1 MPVEGHVM
9 ILITGGL
16 GFIGLHTAR
25 RFLDVG
31 EQVVLTQYRV
41 RREPDFIKSEIGKR
55 AFIETLDVTA
65 GHDVIDLVRR
75 HKVTGIVHL
84 AVPGLGALSAA
95 EDYRVNTIGF
105 LNILEAARLFDV
117 RRVSL
122 ASSIAVYA
130 SLPEGPFREEAL
142 LPVHS
147 GYPTETFKKALEIL
161 GLHYA
166 SRTDVEVVA
175 LRIGSPFGPLYH
187 SLAAPTS
194 RICHAAAKG
203 APVDFTGARRG
214 APHDEDHTDAF
225 YVKDCAAAI
234 QLLQM
239 ADKLSHR
246 IYNIGCERPM
256 LYRDFVAAVKA
267 AAPDA
272 QISLQSGRSPQYR
285 PNAYMDITRIKE
297 EVGYR
302 PRYNFKQGV
311 EEYIDWLRSHPE

>member
-1 MPVEGHVM
+1 M

-25 RFLDVG
+25 RFLELG
-31 EQVVLTQYRV
+31 GKVVLTQYRV
-41 RREPDFIKSEIGKR
+41 RREPDFIKGEIGKR
-55 AFIETLDVTA
+55 AFIENLDVTS
-65 GHDVIDLVRR
+65 GHDVIDVVRR
-75 HKVTGIVHL
+75 HKITGIVHL
-84 AVPGLGALSAA
+84 AVPGLAALSAA
-95 EDYRVNTIGF
+95 EDYRINMIGF

-130 SLPEGPFREEAL
+130 SLPEGPFREDAHV
-142 LPVHS
+142 PVHS
-147 GYPTETFKKALEIL
+147 GNPTETFKKALEIL

-166 SRTDVEVVA
+166 SRTGLEVVA
-175 LRIGSPFGPLYH
+175 LRIGNPFGPLYH

-203 APVDFTGARRG
+203 VPADFKGARGG
-214 APHDEDHTDAF
+214 APHEEDETGAF
-225 YVKDCAAAI
+225 YVKDCATAI

-256 LYRDFVAAVKA
+256 RYREFVEAVKKA
-267 AAPDA
+267 VPTA
-272 QISLQSGRSPQYR
+272 QIGLQSGHGPRNR
-285 PNAYMDITRIKE
+285 PNAHMDITRIME
-297 EVGYR
+297 EVGYQ
-302 PRYNFKQGV
+302 PQYDV
-311 EEYIDWLRSHPE
+311 ERAVAEYIDWLR

>member
-1 MPVEGHVM
+1 M

-31 EQVVLTQYRV
+31 EQVVLTHYKK

-55 AFIETLDVTA
+55 AFIESLEVTA
-65 GHDVIDLVRR
+65 GHDVIDLVRK

-84 AVPGLGALSAA
+84 AVPGLGALSAS
-95 EDYRVNTIGF
+95 EDYRVNLMGF
-105 LNILEAARLFDV
+105 LNILEAARLFDIK
-117 RRVSL
+117 RISL

-130 SLPEGPFREEAL
+130 SLAQGPFHEEAF

-166 SRTDVEVVA
+166 SRTDLEVVA
-175 LRIGSPFGPLYH
+175 LRIGNPFGPLYH
-187 SLAAPTS
+187 TLAAPTS

-214 APHDEDHTDAF
+214 APHEEDDPGAF

-246 IYNIGCERPM
+246 IYNIGSEGPTTYGEF
-256 LYRDFVAAVKA
+256 LAAVRTA
-267 AAPDA
+267 VPDA
-272 QISLQSGRSPQYR
+272 RISLQPGRSPGYR
-285 PNAYMDITRIKE
+285 PNAYMDISRIKE

-302 PRYNFKQGV
+302 PQYDIKRGV
-311 EEYIDWLRSHPE
+311 EEYIDWLRRHPE

>member
-1 MPVEGHVM
+1 M

-25 RFLDVG
+25 CFLDAG

-41 RREPDFIKSEIGKR
+41 RREPDFIKAEIGR
-55 AFIETLDVTA
+55 RVFVETLDVTA
-65 GHDVIDLVRR
+65 SHDVIDLVRKY
-75 HKVTGIVHL
+75 KVSGIVHL

-95 EDYRVNTIGF
+95 EDYRVNMMGF

-122 ASSIAVYA
+122 ASSVAVYA

-147 GYPTETFKKALEIL
+147 GNPTETFKKALEIL

-194 RICHAAAKG
+194 RICHAAARG
-203 APVDFTGARRG
+203 LPTDFTGVRRG
-214 APHDEDHTDAF
+214 APYEEDDTGAF
-225 YVKDCAAAI
+225 YVKDCAMAI

-239 ADKLSHR
+239 ADKLSHQ
-246 IYNIGCERPM
+246 IYNISSERPM
-256 LYRDFVAAVKA
+256 TYSEFVKAVKTVV
-267 AAPDA
+267 PDA
-272 QISLQSGRSPQYR
+272 QVSLQPGRSPRHR
-285 PNAYMDITRIKE
+285 PGAFMGITRIKE
-297 EVGYR
+297 GVGYR
-302 PRYNFKQGV
+302 PQYDIERAV
-311 EEYIDWLRSHPE
+311 REYIDWLRKYPE

>member
-1 MPVEGHVM
+1 M

-25 RFLDVG
+25 CFLDVG
-31 EQVVLTQYRV
+31 EQVVLTQYRI

-55 AFIETLDVTA
+55 AFIEMLDVTVA
-65 GHDVIDLVRR
+65 HDVIDLVRR

-95 EDYRVNTIGF
+95 QDYRVNTMGF

-130 SLPEGPFREEAL
+130 SLTEGPFREEAL

-147 GYPTETFKKALEIL
+147 GNATETFKKALEIL

-166 SRTDVEVVA
+166 SRTNLDVVA
-175 LRIGSPFGPLYH
+175 LRIGNPFGPLYH

-203 APVDFTGARRG
+203 VPTDFTGARRG
-214 APHDEDHTDAF
+214 APYAEDDAGAF
-225 YVKDCAAAI
+225 YVKDCATAI
-234 QLLQM
+234 QLVQM
-239 ADKLSHR
+239 ANKLSHR
-246 IYNIGCERPM
+246 IYNIGSDGPTMYGE
-256 LYRDFVAAVKA
+256 FVEAVKMIV
-267 AAPDA
+267 PDA
-272 QISLQSGRSPQYR
+272 QISLQPGRNPRHR

-302 PRYNFKQGV
+302 PQYDIKRSV
-311 EEYIDWLRSHPE
+311 EEYIDWLRNHPE

>member
-1 MPVEGHVM
+1 MM
-9 ILITGGL
+9 
-16 GFIGLHTAR
+16 
-25 RFLDVG
+25 
-31 EQVVLTQYRV
+31 
-41 RREPDFIKSEIGKR
+41 
-55 AFIETLDVTA
+55 
-65 GHDVIDLVRR
+65 
-75 HKVTGIVHL
+75 
-84 AVPGLGALSAA
+84 
-95 EDYRVNTIGF
+95 GF

-130 SLPEGPFREEAL
+130 SLPAGPFHEDAL

-147 GYPTETFKKALEIL
+147 GNPTETFKKALEIL

-166 SRTDVEVVA
+166 SRTDLEVVA
-175 LRIGSPFGPLYH
+175 LRIGNPFGPLYH

-203 APVDFTGARRG
+203 SAPRFYRRERG
-214 APHDEDHTDAF
+214 APYDEDDTGAF

-234 QLLQM
+234 HLLQM

-246 IYNIGCERPM
+246 IYNIGTDRPM
-256 LYRDFVAAVKA
+256 TYREFVGAVKTA
-267 AAPDA
+267 VPNA
-272 QISLQSGRSPQYR
+272 QITLQPGLNPRYR
-285 PNAYMDITRIKE
+285 QNAYMDITRIKE

-302 PRYNFKQGV
+302 PQYDIKRGV

>member
-1 MPVEGHVM
+1 M

-25 RFLDVG
+25 RFLDVD
-31 EQVVLTQYRV
+31 EQVVLTHYRV
-41 RREPDFIKSEIGKR
+41 RREPDFIKGEIGKR

-65 GHDVIDLVRR
+65 SHDVIDLVRR

-95 EDYRVNTIGF
+95 EDYRVNMMGF
-105 LNILEAARLFDV
+105 LNILEAARLCGV

-147 GYPTETFKKALEIL
+147 GYPTEAFKKALEIL

-166 SRTDVEVVA
+166 SRTELEVVA

-203 APVDFTGARRG
+203 LPTDFTGARRG
-214 APHDEDHTDAF
+214 APCVEDHSDAF
-225 YVKDCAAAI
+225 YVKDCATAI

-246 IYNIGCERPM
+246 IYNIGSDRPM
-256 LYRDFVAAVKA
+256 MYGEFVEAVKTVV
-267 AAPDA
+267 PDA
-272 QISLQSGRSPQYR
+272 QISLQPGRSPRYR
-285 PNAYMDITRIKE
+285 PNAYLDMTRIKE

-302 PRYNFKQGV
+302 PQYDIKRGV
-311 EEYIDWLRSHPE
+311 AEYINWLKSHPE

>member
-1 MPVEGHVM
+1 M

-25 RFLDVG
+25 RFLDIG
-31 EQVVLTQYRV
+31 EQVVLTHYKV

-55 AFIETLDVTA
+55 VFIETLDVTA

-95 EDYRVNTIGF
+95 EDYRVNVMGF
-105 LNILEAARLFDV
+105 LNILEAARLSDV
-117 RRVSL
+117 RRVSS

-130 SLPEGPFREEAL
+130 SLADGPFREEAL
-142 LPVHS
+142 LPIHS

-166 SRTDVEVVA
+166 SRTDLEVVA
-175 LRIGSPFGPLYH
+175 LRIGNPFGPLYH

-203 APVDFTGARRG
+203 MPADFTGARRG
-214 APHDEDHTDAF
+214 APYEEDDPGAF

-234 QLLQM
+234 QLVQT

-246 IYNIGCERPM
+246 IYNIGSEGPM
-256 LYRDFVAAVKA
+256 TYREFVQAVKA
-267 AAPDA
+267 KVPDA
-272 QISLQSGRSPQYR
+272 EVSLQAGRSPQHR
-285 PNAYMDITRIKE
+285 ANAYMDITRLKR

-302 PRYNFKQGV
+302 PQYGIKRAV

>member
-1 MPVEGHVM
+1 
-9 ILITGGL
+9 
-16 GFIGLHTAR
+16 
-25 RFLDVG
+25 
-31 EQVVLTQYRV
+31 VLTQYRV
-41 RREPDFIKSEIGKR
+41 RREPDFIKDKIGKR
-55 AFIETLDVTA
+55 ALIETLDVTA

-95 EDYRVNTIGF
+95 EDYRVNVMGF

-117 RRVSL
+117 RRVSF

-130 SLPEGPFREEAL
+130 SLPEGPFSEEAL

-166 SRTDVEVVA
+166 SRSSLEVIA
-175 LRIGSPFGPLYH
+175 LRIGNPFGPLYH

-203 APVDFTGARRG
+203 TPTDFTGARRG
-214 APHDEDHTDAF
+214 APYEEDDTGAF

-234 QLLQM
+234 QLLQT

-246 IYNIGCERPM
+246 IYNIGSEGP
-256 LYRDFVAAVKA
+256 LTYGDFVEAVKA
-267 AAPDA
+267 AVPDA
-272 QISLQSGRSPQYR
+272 QISLRPGRNPLYR

-297 EVGYR
+297 DVGYR
-302 PRYNFKQGV
+302 PHYDIKRAV
-311 EEYIDWLRSHPE
+311 EEYIDWLKSHPQ

>member
-1 MPVEGHVM
+1 M

-31 EQVVLTQYRV
+31 EQVVLTQYKV
-41 RREPDFIKSEIGKR
+41 RREPDFIKNEIGKR

-84 AVPGLGALSAA
+84 AVPALGALSAA
-95 EDYRVNTIGF
+95 EDYRVNMMGF

-130 SLPEGPFREEAL
+130 SLPEGPFREEAF

-166 SRTDVEVVA
+166 ARTNLEVVS
-175 LRIGSPFGPLYH
+175 LRIGNPLGPLYH

-203 APVDFTGARRG
+203 VPTDFTGARRG
-214 APHDEDHTDAF
+214 APYEEDDTGAF
-225 YVKDCAAAI
+225 YVQDCAAAI

-239 ADKLSHR
+239 ADKLSYQT
-246 IYNIGCERPM
+246 YNIGSERPM
-256 LYRDFVAAVKA
+256 TYREFIEAVKTVV
-267 AAPDA
+267 PGA
-272 QISLQSGRSPQYR
+272 QVSLQPGRNPQHR

-302 PRYNFKQGV
+302 PQYNI
-311 EEYIDWLRSHPE
+311 ERALAEYIDWLRSHAE

>member
-1 MPVEGHVM
+1 M

-25 RFLDVG
+25 RFLDAG
-31 EQVVLTQYRV
+31 EQVVLTQYKT
-41 RREPDFIKSEIGKR
+41 RREPDFIKNEIGKR

-65 GHDVIDLVRR
+65 GHDMIDLVRR

-95 EDYRVNTIGF
+95 EDYRVNVMGF
-105 LNILEAARLFDV
+105 LNILEAARLCDV
-117 RRVSL
+117 RRVSW

-130 SLPEGPFREEAL
+130 SLAEGPFREDAL

-147 GYPTETFKKALEIL
+147 GNPTETFKKALEIL
-161 GLHYA
+161 GLHYS
-166 SRTDVEVVA
+166 SRTDLEVVA

-194 RICHAAAKG
+194 RICHAAAKRR
-203 APVDFTGARRG
+203 PVDFTGVRRG
-214 APHDEDHTDAF
+214 APYEQDDTGAF
-225 YVKDCAAAI
+225 YIKDCATAI

-246 IYNIGCERPM
+246 IYNIGGERP
-256 LYRDFVAAVKA
+256 LTYGEFVEAVKTA
-267 AAPDA
+267 VPDA
-272 QISLQSGRSPQYR
+272 QISLQPGRNPRNR
-285 PNAYMDITRIKE
+285 PNAYMDTTRIEE

-302 PRYNFKQGV
+302 PQYDIKRGV
-311 EEYIDWLRSHPE
+311 EEYIDWLKSHPE

>member
-1 MPVEGHVM
+1 M

-25 RFLDVG
+25 SFLDVG
-31 EQVVLTQYRV
+31 EEVVLTHYRV
-41 RREPDFIKSEIGKR
+41 RREPDFIKGEIGKR

-65 GHDVIDLVRR
+65 SHDVIDLVRR

-95 EDYRVNTIGF
+95 EDYRVNMMGF
-105 LNILEAARLFDV
+105 LNILEAARLCGV

-147 GYPTETFKKALEIL
+147 GNPTEAFKKALEIL

-166 SRTDVEVVA
+166 SRTELEVVA

-203 APVDFTGARRG
+203 LPTDFTGARRG
-214 APHDEDHTDAF
+214 APCEEDHSDAF
-225 YVKDCAAAI
+225 YVKDCATAI

-239 ADKLSHR
+239 ADKLSQR
-246 IYNIGCERPM
+246 IYNIGNDRPM
-256 LYRDFVAAVKA
+256 IYGEFVEAVKTVV
-267 AAPDA
+267 PDA
-272 QISLQSGRSPQYR
+272 QISLQPGRSPRYR
-285 PNAYMDITRIKE
+285 PNAYLDMTRIKE

-302 PRYNFKQGV
+302 PQYDIKRGV
-311 EEYIDWLRSHPE
+311 AEYINWLKSHPE

>member
-1 MPVEGHVM
+1 M

-31 EQVVLTQYRV
+31 EQVVLTHYRV
-41 RREPDFIKSEIGKR
+41 RREPEFIKGEIGKR

-65 GHDVIDLVRR
+65 SHDVIDLVRR

-95 EDYRVNTIGF
+95 EDYRVNMMGF
-105 LNILEAARLFDV
+105 LNILEAARLCGV

-147 GYPTETFKKALEIL
+147 GYPTEAFKKALEIL

-166 SRTDVEVVA
+166 SRTELEVVA
-175 LRIGSPFGPLYH
+175 LRVGSPFGPLYH

-203 APVDFTGARRG
+203 LPTDFTGARRG
-214 APHDEDHTDAF
+214 APCEEDHSDAF
-225 YVKDCAAAI
+225 YVKDCATAI

-246 IYNIGCERPM
+246 IYNIGSDRPM
-256 LYRDFVAAVKA
+256 IYGEFVEAVKTVV
-267 AAPDA
+267 PDA
-272 QISLQSGRSPQYR
+272 QISLQPGRSPRYR
-285 PNAYMDITRIKE
+285 PHAYLDMTRIKE

-302 PRYNFKQGV
+302 PQYDIKRGV
-311 EEYIDWLRSHPE
+311 AEYINWLKSHPE

>member
-1 MPVEGHVM
+1 M

-16 GFIGLHTAR
+16 GFIGLHTAKQ
-25 RFLDVG
+25 FLDAG

-41 RREPDFIKSEIGKR
+41 RREPDFIKAEIGKR
-55 AFIETLDVTA
+55 TVIETLDVTS

-95 EDYRVNTIGF
+95 EDYRVNVMGF
-105 LNILEAARLFDV
+105 LHILEAARLFDV
-117 RRVSL
+117 RRVCW

-130 SLPEGPFREEAL
+130 SLPGGPFHEAAL

-147 GYPTETFKKALEIL
+147 GNATETFKKALEIL

-166 SRTDVEVVA
+166 SRTNLEVVA

-203 APVDFTGARRG
+203 IPADFTGARRG
-214 APHDEDHTDAF
+214 APCEEDDTGAL
-225 YVKDCAAAI
+225 YVKDCGAAI

-246 IYNIGCERPM
+246 IYNIGSDAPM
-256 LYRDFVAAVKA
+256 TYRGFVDAVKSVV
-267 AAPDA
+267 PDA
-272 QISLQSGRSPQYR
+272 QVSLQPGRSPHHR
-285 PNAYMDITRIKE
+285 PNAYMDMSRVKE
-297 EVGYR
+297 EVGYQPQYDVKR
-302 PRYNFKQGV
+302 AV
-311 EEYIDWLRSHPE
+311 AEYIDWLRSHPE

>member
-1 MPVEGHVM
+1 M

-16 GFIGLHTAR
+16 GFIGLHTAK

-31 EQVVLTQYRV
+31 EHVVLTHYKI

-55 AFIETLDVTA
+55 VFIETLDVTA

-84 AVPGLGALSAA
+84 AVPGLGALSPA
-95 EDYRVNTIGF
+95 EDYRVNVLGF

-117 RRVSL
+117 RRVSF

-130 SLPEGPFREEAL
+130 SLAEGPFREEAL

-166 SRTDVEVVA
+166 SRTDLELVA
-175 LRIGSPFGPLYH
+175 LRIGNPFGPLYH

-203 APVDFTGARRG
+203 VPADFTGARRG
-214 APHDEDHTDAF
+214 APYEEDDPGAF

-234 QLLQM
+234 QLVQM
-239 ADKLSHR
+239 ANKLSHR
-246 IYNIGCERPM
+246 IYNIGSEGPM
-256 LYRDFVAAVKA
+256 TYREFVEAVKA
-267 AAPDA
+267 NVPDA
-272 QISLQSGRSPQYR
+272 QVSLQPGRNPQHR
-285 PNAYMDITRIKE
+285 ANAYMDITRVKE

-302 PRYNFKQGV
+302 PQYDIERGV
-311 EEYIDWLRSHPE
+311 EAYLDWLRNHPE

>member
-1 MPVEGHVM
+1 M

-31 EQVVLTQYRV
+31 EQVVLTQYKV
-41 RREPDFIKSEIGKR
+41 RREPDFIKGEIGKR

-65 GHDVIDLVRR
+65 SHDVIDLVRR

-95 EDYRVNTIGF
+95 EDFRVNTMGF
-105 LNILEAARLFDV
+105 LNILEAARFCDV

-142 LPVHS
+142 VPVYS
-147 GYPTETFKKALEIL
+147 GYPTEAFKKALEIL

-166 SRTDVEVVA
+166 ARTELEVVA

-194 RICHAAAKG
+194 RICHAAAKRL
-203 APVDFTGARRG
+203 PTDFTGARRG
-214 APHDEDHTDAF
+214 APCEEDHTDAF
-225 YVKDCAAAI
+225 YVKDCATAI

-246 IYNIGCERPM
+246 IYNIGSERPM
-256 LYRDFVAAVKA
+256 MYGEFVEAVKTVV
-267 AAPDA
+267 PDA
-272 QISLQSGRSPQYR
+272 QISLQPGRSPRYR
-285 PNAYMDITRIKE
+285 PNAYMDITRIEE

-302 PRYNFKQGV
+302 PQYDIKRGV
-311 EEYIDWLRSHPE
+311 AEYIDWLKSHVE